1 MKKLFTF
8 LTLVLFAMT
17 VQAADEVIFSAT
29 VISTDDVNFDPGT
42 TEIASN
48 YATVVGGKVY
58 AVNNQTSAKKL
69 IAAKSGAKYFCMTN
83 NNTYF
88 KITLDKAL
96 AVGDVITAKALA
108 GKKTSDNI
116 DYAKGI
122 YVSTSEVTTGN
133 FDSAPACAG
142 TSLNNGSD
150 ALIDKLL
157 NYTVTEGSEYVGA
170 TTLYVYRAAGAT
182 EYWGDFVITRAETP
196 TPPPT
201 PVGTVTDVLTSV
213 GLGATATGGNSY
225 ADFTGKTFTSN
236 AVYAANISAGN
247 VEAIQ
252 LRSKNSNSGIVS
264 TTSGGKLKKVVLNWA
279 SNTSAGRKV
288 QIYGSNTAYAAPTDL
303 YGTNQGTLLA
313 ELNINDATEYVSTL
327 EVTDDY
333 EYVGI
338 RSQADALFLASV
350 EIEWEGEAAP
360 EQPKLYVIGDGA
372 TNGWDRTAMDEMAYN
387 ADTQTYTYQYVATS
401 PVSNFAIADYQ
412 QNGEEASSDPSWA
425 EFNTHRYYIANI
437 DGTPTLDTEFELTK
451 GDGIITLGAGVYT
464 ISIKDMKITISGEL
478 APEGTIFYAPMAT
491 GLDGFTTEAP
501 NVWSYNSQY
510 SCAYGTAYNKEVVG
524 PFDLVSPVIDLTN
537 KQNVVLTFS
546 HAGKFFTNVAE
557 EAQLL
562 VKLEADGAE
571 WTPVAI
577 PNHVTN
583 ENFNWVESGEID
595 LSAYNNEKIRIAF
608 RYSNTEANKGGT
620 WEIKNVV
627 VAEKAATP
635 TVEHLYLLGGNAEW
649 TYKDNVEVPFDEEA
663 QAFKY
668 EIETENDHFFS
679 FADKNDCASW
689 DELNGDHRWAY
700 VPRTSGD
707 FAPELNVEYTLI
719 KVEGTFKLPAGKYT
733 VTVTKDM
740 KMTVTGEVTPTLPAY
755 IDYPTTAAGI
765 TIGGTTEMDAVVKI
779 HNNADEVKGIKFAN
793 GYTTEEGALNANYAT
808 IEIDGGFKAGD
819 VISIAGAFN
828 NSDETK
834 KAAVDIFTIDEMA
847 NLTVLFTT
855 QQFVNGRVSAND
867 PAVEKFTLEADYDKL
882 YLGRKGNTATFVTLL
897 KTERSV
903 APTVEHLYL
912 LGGNQDWHWANNAEL
927 PFDETTQAWT
937 YEVDSPAGEHYFA
950 FADKN
955 DCASWDELNG
965 SHRWALEA
973 GDIVPEINAE
983 YALTKVNGTVKLPAG
998 QYTVTVTKDMKMTV
1012 KAITD
1017 GIRSIENSE
1026 LRMKNSDYYNL
1037 ASQRVGKDYKGIVI
1051 VNGKKVLV
1059 K

>member
-8 LTLVLFAMT
+8 LTLVLFSIVVNAQET
-17 VQAADEVIFSAT
+17 TKLIDYPTTKDGITLVSLKPAT
-29 VISTDDVNFDPGT
+29 EGEGT
-42 TEIASN
+42 TETTDVSYSTVKVKNVSTDCIKFGKSIKMDDN
-48 YATVVGGKVY
+48 EKYYAELSVEGGF
-58 AVNNQTSAKKL
+58 
-69 IAAKSGAKYFCMTN
+69 KS
-83 NNTYF
+83 
-88 KITLDKAL
+88 
-96 AVGDVITAKALA
+96 GDVISITGCYNNSAEKNAAIAFYDQNKTNLWTTNNFLNTNDTSVEPTAQTFTLTADAEKLFI
-108 GKKTSDNI
+108 GRSGN
-116 DYAKGI
+116 
-122 YVSTSEVTTGN
+122 TGT
-133 FDSAPACAG
+133 CILEL
-142 TSLNNGSD
+142 T
-150 ALIDKLL
+150 
-157 NYTVTEGSEYVGA
+157 
-170 TTLYVYRAAGAT
+170 
-182 EYWGDFVITRAETP
+182 ITRAES
-196 TPPPT
+196 T
-201 PVGTVTDVLTSV
+201 PVSTVTDVLTSV

-236 AVYAANISAGN
+236 AIYAANISAGN
-247 VEAIQ
+247 TEAIQ

-264 TTSGGKLKKVVLNWA
+264 TTSGGKLKKVVLTWA

-288 QIYGSNTAYAAPTDL
+288 QIYGSNTAYTAPTDL
-303 YGTNQGTLLA
+303 YGTNQGTMLA

-338 RSQADALFLASV
+338 RSQADALYLASV

-372 TNGWDRTAMDEMAYN
+372 TNGWDRTAMDEMTYN
-387 ADTQTYTYQYVATS
+387 AETQTYTYQYVATS

-412 QNGEEASSDPSWA
+412 QNGEEASSDPTWA

-437 DGTPTLDTEFELTK
+437 DGAPTLDTEFELTN
-451 GDGIITLGAGVYT
+451 GDGIIKLGAGVYT

-478 APEGTIFYAPMAT
+478 APEGTILYAPMAK

-510 SCAYGTAYNKEVVG
+510 NCAYGNAYNKGVVG
-524 PFDLVSPVIDLTN
+524 PFDLVSPVIDLTD
-537 KQNVVLTFS
+537 KQNAVLTFS
-546 HAGKFFTNVAE
+546 HAGKFFTTVAD

-583 ENFNWVESGEID
+583 ENFDWVESGNID

-627 VAEKAATP
+627 VAAKAATP
-635 TVEHLYLLGGNAEW
+635 TVEHLYLLGGNADW
-649 TYKDNVEVPFDEEA
+649 NFKDNVELPFDEEA

-700 VPRTSGD
+700 VPRSSGD
-707 FAPELNVEYTLI
+707 FAPELDVEYALT
-719 KVEGTFKLPAGKYT
+719 KVEGTFMLHAGKYT

-765 TIGGTTEMDAVVKI
+765 TIGGTTVMDAVVKI

-793 GYTTEEGALNANYAT
+793 GYTTEGALNGNYAT

-828 NSDETK
+828 NTDETK
-834 KAAVDIFTIDEMA
+834 TAAVDIFTLDETGA
-847 NLTVLFTT
+847 PVVLFTT
-855 QQFVNGRVSAND
+855 QPFVNGRVSADD
-867 PAVEKFTLEADYDKL
+867 PTVEKFTLEADYDKL
-882 YLGRKGNTATFVTLL
+882 YLGRNGNTGTFVTLL
-897 KTERSV
+897 KTERV

-912 LGGNQDWHWANNAEL
+912 LGGNQDWTWANNAEL
-927 PFDETTQAWT
+927 PFDETAQAWT
-937 YEVDSPAGEHYFA
+937 YEVNSPESEHYFA

-1037 ASQRVGKDYKGIVI
+1037 AGQRVGKDYKGIVI

>member
-8 LTLVLFAMT
+8 LTLVLFSIVVNAQET
-17 VQAADEVIFSAT
+17 TKLIDYPTTKDGITLVSLKPAT
-29 VISTDDVNFDPGT
+29 EGEGT
-42 TEIASN
+42 TETTDVSYSTVKVKNVSTDCIKFGKSIKMEDN
-48 YATVVGGKVY
+48 EKYYAELSVEGGF
-58 AVNNQTSAKKL
+58 
-69 IAAKSGAKYFCMTN
+69 KS
-83 NNTYF
+83 
-88 KITLDKAL
+88 
-96 AVGDVITAKALA
+96 GDVISITGCYNNSAEKNAAIAFYDQNKTNLWTTNNFLNTNDTSVEPTAQTFTLTADAEKLFI
-108 GKKTSDNI
+108 GRSGN
-116 DYAKGI
+116 
-122 YVSTSEVTTGN
+122 TGT
-133 FDSAPACAG
+133 CILEL
-142 TSLNNGSD
+142 T
-150 ALIDKLL
+150 
-157 NYTVTEGSEYVGA
+157 
-170 TTLYVYRAAGAT
+170 
-182 EYWGDFVITRAETP
+182 ITRAES
-196 TPPPT
+196 T
-201 PVGTVTDVLTSV
+201 PVSTVTDVLTSV

-236 AVYAANISAGN
+236 AIYAANISAGN
-247 VEAIQ
+247 TEAIQ

-288 QIYGSNTAYAAPTDL
+288 QIYGSNTAYTAPTDL
-303 YGTNQGTLLA
+303 YGDNKGTLLA
-313 ELNINDATEYVSTL
+313 ELNSNDATENVSTL

-338 RSQADALFLASV
+338 RSKADALYLTSV

-372 TNGWDRTAMDEMAYN
+372 TNGWDRTAMDEMTYN
-387 ADTQTYTYQYVATS
+387 AETQTYTYQYVATS

-412 QNGEEASSDPSWA
+412 QNGEEASSDPTWA

-437 DGTPTLDTEFELTK
+437 DGAPTLDTEFELTN
-451 GDGIITLGAGVYT
+451 GDGIIKLGAGVYT

-478 APEGTIFYAPMAT
+478 APEGTIFYAPMAK

-501 NVWSYNSQY
+501 NVWSYSSQY
-510 SCAYGTAYNKEVVG
+510 NCAYGNAYNKGVVG
-524 PFDLVSPVIDLTN
+524 PFDLVSPVIDLTD
-537 KQNVVLTFS
+537 KQNAVLTFS
-546 HAGKFFTNVAE
+546 HAGKFFTTVAD

-583 ENFNWVESGEID
+583 ENFDWVESGNID

-627 VAEKAATP
+627 VTAKAATP
-635 TVEHLYLLGGNAEW
+635 TVEHLYLLGGNADW
-649 TYKDNVEVPFDEEA
+649 NFKDNVELPFDEEA

-700 VPRTSGD
+700 VPRSSGD
-707 FAPELNVEYTLI
+707 FAPELDVEYALT
-719 KVEGTFKLPAGKYT
+719 KVEGTFMLHAGKYT

-740 KMTVTGEVTPTLPAY
+740 KMTVTGEVTPTLPAN

-765 TIGGTTEMDAVVKI
+765 TIGGTTVMDAVVKI
-779 HNNADEVKGIKFAN
+779 HNNTDEVKGIKFAN
-793 GYTTEEGALNANYAT
+793 AYTTEGALNSNYAT

-834 KAAVDIFTIDEMA
+834 QAAVEIFTLDETGA
-847 NLTVLFTT
+847 PVVLFTT
-855 QQFVNGRVSAND
+855 QQFVNGRVSADD
-867 PAVEKFTLEADYDKL
+867 PTVEKFTLEADYDKL
-882 YLGRKGNTATFVTLL
+882 YLGRKGNTGTFVTLL
-897 KTERSV
+897 KTERV

-912 LGGNQDWHWANNAEL
+912 LGGNQDWTWANNAEL
-927 PFDETTQAWT
+927 PFDETAQAWT
-937 YEVDSPAGEHYFA
+937 YEVNSPEGEHFFA

-1012 KAITD
+1012 KAETD

-1037 ASQRVGKDYKGIVI
+1037 AGQRVGKDYKGIVI

>member
-29 VISTDDVNFDPGT
+29 VTAAADVEFDAGT
-42 TEIASN
+42 TEIASTN
-48 YATVVGGKVY
+48 ATVVGGKVY
-58 AVNNQTSAKKL
+58 AVNNQSSKKKL
-69 IAAKSGAKYFCMTN
+69 IGAKSGARYFSMTN

-108 GKKTSDNI
+108 GKKTSDNV

-122 YVSTSEVTTGN
+122 YVSTSEVTSGN
-133 FDSAPACAG
+133 FSEAPACAG
-142 TSLNNGSD
+142 TSLNDGTD
-150 ALIDKLL
+150 AMIDNLL

-182 EYWGDFVITRAETP
+182 EYWGDFKITRAES
-196 TPPPT
+196 T
-201 PVGTVTDVLTSV
+201 PVSTVSDVLTSV
-213 GLGATATGGNSY
+213 GLGATEGGGNSY
-225 ADFTGKTFTSN
+225 ANFTGKTFTSN
-236 AVYAANISAGN
+236 AIYAANICAGN

-279 SNTSAGRKV
+279 DNTSAGRKV
-288 QIYGSNTAYAAPTDL
+288 QIYGSNTAYTAPTDL

-313 ELNINDATEYVSTL
+313 ELNIEDATGLVSTL

-338 RSQADALFLASV
+338 RSQADALYLASV

-372 TNGWDRTAMDEMAYN
+372 TNGWDRTAMDEMTYN
-387 ADTQTYTYQYVATS
+387 AETQTYTYQYVATS
-401 PVSNFAIADYQ
+401 PLSYFAIADYQ
-412 QNGEEASSDPSWA
+412 QNGEEASSDPTWA

-437 DGTPTLDTEFELTK
+437 DGAPTLDTEFELTN
-451 GDGIITLGAGVYT
+451 GDGTIKLGAGVYT
-464 ISIKDMKITISGEL
+464 ISIKDMKVTISGEL
-478 APEGTIFYAPMAT
+478 APEGTIFYAPMAK
-491 GLDGFTTEAP
+491 GLDGFTTDAP
-501 NVWSYNSQY
+501 NVWSYSSQY
-510 SCAYGTAYNKEVVG
+510 SCAYGTAHNKEVVG
-524 PFDLVSPVIDLTN
+524 SFDLVSPVIDLTN

-546 HAGKFFTNVAE
+546 HAGRYFTNVE
-557 EAQLL
+557 GEARLF
-562 VKLEADGAE
+562 VKLEADGAD
-571 WTPVAI
+571 WTYVAI
-577 PNHVTN
+577 PNQVTN
-583 ENFNWVESGEID
+583 ENYNWVESGDID

-608 RYSNTEANKGGT
+608 RYTNNVANEGGT

-635 TVEHLYLLGGNAEW
+635 TVEHLYLLGGNADW
-649 TYKDNVEVPFDEEA
+649 NFKDNVELPFDEEA

-700 VPRTSGD
+700 VPRSSGD
-707 FAPELNVEYTLI
+707 FAPELDVEYALT
-719 KVEGTFKLPAGKYT
+719 KVEGTFMLHAGKYT

-765 TIGGTTEMDAVVKI
+765 TIGGTTVMDAIVKI

-793 GYTTEEGALNANYAT
+793 GYTTEGALNSNYAT

-828 NSDETK
+828 NTDETK
-834 KAAVDIFTIDEMA
+834 LAAVDIFTLDETGA
-847 NLTVLFTT
+847 PVVLFTT
-855 QQFVNGRVSAND
+855 QQFVNGRVSADD

-882 YLGRKGNTATFVTLL
+882 YLGRNGNTGTFVTLL
-897 KTERSV
+897 KTERV

-912 LGGNQDWHWANNAEL
+912 LGGNQDWTWANNAEL
-927 PFDETTQAWT
+927 PFDETAQAWT
-937 YEVDSPAGEHYFA
+937 YEVNSPEGEHFFA

-1012 KAITD
+1012 TAATD

-1026 LRMKNSDYYNL
+1026 LRMKNYDYYNL
-1037 ASQRVGKDYKGIVI
+1037 AGQRVGKDYKGIVI

>member
-8 LTLVLFAMT
+8 LTLVLFSIVVNAQET
-17 VQAADEVIFSAT
+17 TKLIDYPTTKDGITLVSLKPAT
-29 VISTDDVNFDPGT
+29 EGEGT
-42 TEIASN
+42 TETTDVSYSTVKVKNVSTDCIKFGKSIKMEDN
-48 YATVVGGKVY
+48 EKYYAELSVEGGF
-58 AVNNQTSAKKL
+58 
-69 IAAKSGAKYFCMTN
+69 KS
-83 NNTYF
+83 
-88 KITLDKAL
+88 
-96 AVGDVITAKALA
+96 GDVISITGCYNNSAEKNAAIAFYDQNKTNLWTTNNFLNTNDTSVEPTAQTFTLTADAEKLFI
-108 GKKTSDNI
+108 GRSGN
-116 DYAKGI
+116 
-122 YVSTSEVTTGN
+122 TGT
-133 FDSAPACAG
+133 CILEL
-142 TSLNNGSD
+142 T
-150 ALIDKLL
+150 
-157 NYTVTEGSEYVGA
+157 
-170 TTLYVYRAAGAT
+170 
-182 EYWGDFVITRAETP
+182 ITRAES
-196 TPPPT
+196 T
-201 PVGTVTDVLTSV
+201 PVSTVTDVLTSV
-213 GLGATATGGNSY
+213 GLGATEGGGNSY
-225 ADFTGKTFTSN
+225 TDFTGKTFTSN
-236 AVYAANISAGN
+236 AIYAANMSAGN
-247 VEAIQ
+247 VDAIQ
-252 LRSKNSNSGIVS
+252 LRSKSSNSGIVS
-264 TTSGGKLKKVVLNWA
+264 TTSGGKLKKVVLTWA

-288 QIYGSNTAYAAPTDL
+288 QIYGSNTAYTAPTDL
-303 YGTNQGTLLA
+303 YGTNQGTMLA

-338 RSQADALFLASV
+338 RSQADALYLASV

-372 TNGWDRTAMDEMAYN
+372 TNGWDRTAMDEMTYN
-387 ADTQTYTYQYVATS
+387 AETQTYTYQYVATS

-412 QNGEEASSDPSWA
+412 QNGEEASSDPTWA

-437 DGTPTLDTEFELTK
+437 DGAPTLDTEFELTN
-451 GDGIITLGAGVYT
+451 GDGIIKLGAGVYT

-478 APEGTIFYAPMAT
+478 APEGTIFYAPMAK

-501 NVWSYNSQY
+501 IVWSYNSQY
-510 SCAYGTAYNKEVVG
+510 NCAYGNAYNKGVVG
-524 PFDLVSPVIDLTN
+524 PFDLVSPVIDLTD
-537 KQNVVLTFS
+537 KQNAVLTFS
-546 HAGKFFTNVAE
+546 HAGKFFTTVAD

-583 ENFNWVESGEID
+583 ENFDWVESGNID

-627 VAEKAATP
+627 VAAKAATP
-635 TVEHLYLLGGNAEW
+635 TVEHLYLLGGNADW
-649 TYKDNVEVPFDEEA
+649 NFKDNVELPFDEEA

-700 VPRTSGD
+700 VPRSSGD

-765 TIGGTTEMDAVVKI
+765 TIGGTTVMDAVVKI
-779 HNNADEVKGIKFAN
+779 HNNTDEVKGIKFAN
-793 GYTTEEGALNANYAT
+793 GYTTEGALNSNYAT

-828 NSDETK
+828 NTDETK
-834 KAAVDIFTIDEMA
+834 TAAVDIFTLDETGA
-847 NLTVLFTT
+847 PVVLFTT
-855 QQFVNGRVSAND
+855 QQFVNGRVSADD

-882 YLGRKGNTATFVTLL
+882 YLGRNGNTGTFVTLL
-897 KTERSV
+897 KTERV

-912 LGGNQDWHWANNAEL
+912 LGGNQDWTWANNAEL
-927 PFDETTQAWT
+927 PFDETAQAWT
-937 YEVDSPAGEHYFA
+937 YEVNSPESEHYFA

-1026 LRMKNSDYYNL
+1026 LRMKNYDYYNL
-1037 ASQRVGKDYKGIVI
+1037 AGQRVGKDYKGIVI

>member
-8 LTLVLFAMT
+8 LTLVLFSIVVNAQET
-17 VQAADEVIFSAT
+17 TKLIDYPTTKDGITLVSLKPAT
-29 VISTDDVNFDPGT
+29 EGEGT
-42 TEIASN
+42 TETTDVSYSTVKVKNVSTDCIKFGKSIKMEDN
-48 YATVVGGKVY
+48 EKYYAELSVEGGF
-58 AVNNQTSAKKL
+58 
-69 IAAKSGAKYFCMTN
+69 KS
-83 NNTYF
+83 
-88 KITLDKAL
+88 
-96 AVGDVITAKALA
+96 GDVISITGCYNNSAEKNAAIAFYDQNKTNLWTTNNFLNTNDTSVEPTAQTFTLTADAEKLFI
-108 GKKTSDNI
+108 GRSGN
-116 DYAKGI
+116 
-122 YVSTSEVTTGN
+122 TGT
-133 FDSAPACAG
+133 CILEL
-142 TSLNNGSD
+142 T
-150 ALIDKLL
+150 
-157 NYTVTEGSEYVGA
+157 
-170 TTLYVYRAAGAT
+170 
-182 EYWGDFVITRAETP
+182 ITRAETP
-196 TPPPT
+196 TP

-236 AVYAANISAGN
+236 AVYAANMCAGN
-247 VEAIQ
+247 VDAIQ
-252 LRSKNSNSGIVS
+252 LRSNNSNSGIVS
-264 TTSGGKLKKVVLNWA
+264 TTSGGKLKKVVLNWGENA
-279 SNTSAGRKV
+279 TAGRTV
-288 QIYGSNTAYAAPTDL
+288 QIYGSNTAYTAPTDL
-303 YGTNQGTLLA
+303 YGTNQGTMLA

-338 RSQADALFLASV
+338 RSQADALYLASV

-372 TNGWDRTAMDEMAYN
+372 TNGWDRTAMDEMTYN

-412 QNGEEASSDPSWA
+412 QNGEEASSDPTWA

-437 DGTPTLDTEFELTK
+437 DGAPTLDTEFELTN
-451 GDGIITLGAGVYT
+451 GDGIIKLGAGVYT

-478 APEGTIFYAPMAT
+478 APEGTIFYAPMAK

-510 SCAYGTAYNKEVVG
+510 NCAYGNAYNKGVVG
-524 PFDLVSPVIDLTN
+524 PFDLVSPVIDLTD
-537 KQNVVLTFS
+537 KQNAVLTFS
-546 HAGKFFTNVAE
+546 HAGKFFTTVAD

-583 ENFNWVESGEID
+583 ENFDWVESGNID

-627 VAEKAATP
+627 VAAKAATP
-635 TVEHLYLLGGNAEW
+635 TVEHLYLLGGNADW
-649 TYKDNVEVPFDEEA
+649 NFKDNVELPFDEEA

-668 EIETENDHFFS
+668 EIETKNDHFFS

-700 VPRTSGD
+700 VPRSSGD
-707 FAPELNVEYTLI
+707 FAPELDVEYALT
-719 KVEGTFKLPAGKYT
+719 KVEGTFMLHAGKYT

-765 TIGGTTEMDAVVKI
+765 TIGGTTVMDAVVKI
-779 HNNADEVKGIKFAN
+779 HNNTDEVKGIKFAN
-793 GYTTEEGALNANYAT
+793 AYTTEGALNSNYAT

-828 NSDETK
+828 NTDETK
-834 KAAVDIFTIDEMA
+834 TAAVDIFTLDETDA
-847 NLTVLFTT
+847 PVVLFTT
-855 QQFVNGRVSAND
+855 QPFVNGRVSADD
-867 PAVEKFTLEADYDKL
+867 PTVEKFTLEADYDKL
-882 YLGRKGNTATFVTLL
+882 YLGRKGNTGTFVTLL
-897 KTERSV
+897 KTERV

-912 LGGNQDWHWANNAEL
+912 LGGNQDWTWANNAEL
-927 PFDETTQAWT
+927 PFDETAQAWT
-937 YEVDSPAGEHYFA
+937 YEVNSPEGEHFFA

-1012 KAITD
+1012 KAETD

-1037 ASQRVGKDYKGIVI
+1037 AGQRVGKDYKGIVI

>member
-8 LTLVLFAMT
+8 LTLVLFSIVVNAQET
-17 VQAADEVIFSAT
+17 TKLIDYPTTKDGITLVSLKPAT
-29 VISTDDVNFDPGT
+29 EGEGT
-42 TEIASN
+42 TETTDVSYSTVKVKNVSTDCIKFGKSIKMEDN
-48 YATVVGGKVY
+48 EKYYAELSVEGGF
-58 AVNNQTSAKKL
+58 
-69 IAAKSGAKYFCMTN
+69 KS
-83 NNTYF
+83 
-88 KITLDKAL
+88 
-96 AVGDVITAKALA
+96 GDVISITGCYNNSAEKNAAIAFYDQNKTNLWTTNNFLNTNDTSVEPTAQTFTLTADAEKLFI
-108 GKKTSDNI
+108 GRSGN
-116 DYAKGI
+116 
-122 YVSTSEVTTGN
+122 TGT
-133 FDSAPACAG
+133 CILEL
-142 TSLNNGSD
+142 T
-150 ALIDKLL
+150 
-157 NYTVTEGSEYVGA
+157 
-170 TTLYVYRAAGAT
+170 
-182 EYWGDFVITRAETP
+182 ITRAES
-196 TPPPT
+196 T
-201 PVGTVTDVLTSV
+201 PVSTVTDVLTSV

-236 AVYAANISAGN
+236 AIYAANISAGN
-247 VEAIQ
+247 TDAIQ

-288 QIYGSNTAYAAPTDL
+288 QIYGSNTAYTAPTDL
-303 YGTNQGTLLA
+303 YGTNQGTMLA

-338 RSQADALFLASV
+338 RSQADALYLASV

-372 TNGWDRTAMDEMAYN
+372 TNGWDRTAMDEMTYN

-412 QNGEEASSDPSWA
+412 QNGEEASSDPTWA

-437 DGTPTLDTEFELTK
+437 DGAPTLDTEFELTN
-451 GDGIITLGAGVYT
+451 GDGIIKLGAGVYT

-478 APEGTIFYAPMAT
+478 APEGTILYAPMAK

-510 SCAYGTAYNKEVVG
+510 NCAYGNAYNKGVVG
-524 PFDLVSPVIDLTN
+524 PFDLVSPVIDLTD
-537 KQNVVLTFS
+537 KQNAVLTFS
-546 HAGKFFTNVAE
+546 HAGKFFTTVAD

-583 ENFNWVESGEID
+583 ENFDWVESGNID

-627 VAEKAATP
+627 VAAKAATP
-635 TVEHLYLLGGNAEW
+635 TVEHLYLLGGNADW
-649 TYKDNVEVPFDEEA
+649 NFKDNVELPFDEEA

-700 VPRTSGD
+700 VPRSSGD
-707 FAPELNVEYTLI
+707 FAPELDVEYTLV
-719 KVEGTFKLPAGKYT
+719 KVEGTFMLHAGKYT

-740 KMTVTGEVTPTLPAY
+740 KMTVTGEVTPTLPAN

-765 TIGGTTEMDAVVKI
+765 TIGGTTVMDAVVKI
-779 HNNADEVKGIKFAN
+779 HNNTDEVKGIKFAN
-793 GYTTEEGALNANYAT
+793 AYTTEGALNSNYAT

-834 KAAVDIFTIDEMA
+834 QAAVEIFTLDETGA
-847 NLTVLFTT
+847 PVVLFTT
-855 QQFVNGRVSAND
+855 QQFVNGRVSADD
-867 PAVEKFTLEADYDKL
+867 PTVEKFTLEADYDKL
-882 YLGRKGNTATFVTLL
+882 YLGRKGNTGTFVTLL
-897 KTERSV
+897 KTERV

-912 LGGNQDWHWANNAEL
+912 LGGNQDWTWANNAEL
-927 PFDETTQAWT
+927 PFDETAQAWT
-937 YEVDSPAGEHYFA
+937 YEVNSPEGEHFFA

-1012 KAITD
+1012 KAETD

-1037 ASQRVGKDYKGIVI
+1037 AGQRVGKDYKGIVI

>member
-8 LTLVLFAMT
+8 LTLALFSIVVNAQET
-17 VQAADEVIFSAT
+17 TKLIDYPTTKDGITLVSLKPAT
-29 VISTDDVNFDPGT
+29 EGEGT
-42 TEIASN
+42 TETTDVSYSTVKVKNVSTDCIKFGKSIKMDDN
-48 YATVVGGKVY
+48 EKYYAELSVEGGF
-58 AVNNQTSAKKL
+58 
-69 IAAKSGAKYFCMTN
+69 KS
-83 NNTYF
+83 
-88 KITLDKAL
+88 
-96 AVGDVITAKALA
+96 GDVISITGCYNNSAEKNAAIAFYDQNKTNLWTTNNFLNTNDTSVEPTAQTFTLTADAEKLFI
-108 GKKTSDNI
+108 GRSGN
-116 DYAKGI
+116 
-122 YVSTSEVTTGN
+122 TGT
-133 FDSAPACAG
+133 CILEL
-142 TSLNNGSD
+142 T
-150 ALIDKLL
+150 
-157 NYTVTEGSEYVGA
+157 
-170 TTLYVYRAAGAT
+170 
-182 EYWGDFVITRAETP
+182 ITRAES
-196 TPPPT
+196 T
-201 PVGTVTDVLTSV
+201 PVSTVTDVLTSV

-236 AVYAANISAGN
+236 AIYAANISAGN
-247 VEAIQ
+247 TEAIQ

-264 TTSGGKLKKVVLNWA
+264 TTSGGKLKKVVLTWA

-288 QIYGSNTAYAAPTDL
+288 QIYGSNTAYTAPTDL
-303 YGTNQGTLLA
+303 YGTNQGTMLA

-338 RSQADALFLASV
+338 RSQADALYLASV

-372 TNGWDRTAMDEMAYN
+372 TNGWDRTAMDEMTYN

-412 QNGEEASSDPSWA
+412 QNGEEASSDPTWA

-437 DGTPTLDTEFELTK
+437 DGAPTLDTEFELTN
-451 GDGIITLGAGVYT
+451 GDGIIKLGAGVYT

-478 APEGTIFYAPMAT
+478 APEGTILYAPMAK

-510 SCAYGTAYNKEVVG
+510 NCAYGNAYNKGVVG
-524 PFDLVSPVIDLTN
+524 PFDLVSPVIDLTD
-537 KQNVVLTFS
+537 KQNAVLTFS
-546 HAGKFFTNVAE
+546 HAGKFFTTVAD

-583 ENFNWVESGEID
+583 ENFDWVESGNID

-627 VAEKAATP
+627 VAAKAATP
-635 TVEHLYLLGGNAEW
+635 TVEHLYLLGGN
-649 TYKDNVEVPFDEEA
+649 
-663 QAFKY
+663 
-668 EIETENDHFFS
+668 
-679 FADKNDCASW
+679 
-689 DELNGDHRWAY
+689 
-700 VPRTSGD
+700 
-707 FAPELNVEYTLI
+707 
-719 KVEGTFKLPAGKYT
+719 
-733 VTVTKDM
+733 
-740 KMTVTGEVTPTLPAY
+740 
-755 IDYPTTAAGI
+755 
-765 TIGGTTEMDAVVKI
+765 
-779 HNNADEVKGIKFAN
+779 
-793 GYTTEEGALNANYAT
+793 
-808 IEIDGGFKAGD
+808 
-819 VISIAGAFN
+819 
-828 NSDETK
+828 
-834 KAAVDIFTIDEMA
+834 
-847 NLTVLFTT
+847 
-855 QQFVNGRVSAND
+855 
-867 PAVEKFTLEADYDKL
+867 
-882 YLGRKGNTATFVTLL
+882 
-897 KTERSV
+897 
-903 APTVEHLYL
+903 
-912 LGGNQDWHWANNAEL
+912 QDWTWANNAEL
-927 PFDETTQAWT
+927 PFDETAQAWT
-937 YEVDSPAGEHYFA
+937 YEVNSPESEHYFA

-1037 ASQRVGKDYKGIVI
+1037 AGQRVGKDYKGIVI

>member
-8 LTLVLFAMT
+8 LTLVLFSIVVNAQET
-17 VQAADEVIFSAT
+17 TKLIDYPTTKDGITLVSLKPAT
-29 VISTDDVNFDPGT
+29 EGEGT
-42 TEIASN
+42 TETTDVSYSTVKVKNVNTDCIKFGKSIKMEDN
-48 YATVVGGKVY
+48 EKYYAELSVEGGF
-58 AVNNQTSAKKL
+58 
-69 IAAKSGAKYFCMTN
+69 KS
-83 NNTYF
+83 
-88 KITLDKAL
+88 
-96 AVGDVITAKALA
+96 GDVISITGCYNNSAEKNAAIAFYDQNKTNLWTTNNFLNTNDTSVEPTAQTFTLTADAEKLFI
-108 GKKTSDNI
+108 GRSGN
-116 DYAKGI
+116 
-122 YVSTSEVTTGN
+122 TGT
-133 FDSAPACAG
+133 CILEL
-142 TSLNNGSD
+142 T
-150 ALIDKLL
+150 
-157 NYTVTEGSEYVGA
+157 
-170 TTLYVYRAAGAT
+170 
-182 EYWGDFVITRAETP
+182 ITRAES
-196 TPPPT
+196 T
-201 PVGTVTDVLTSV
+201 PVSTVTDVLTSV

-236 AVYAANISAGN
+236 AIYAANMSAGN
-247 VEAIQ
+247 TEAIQ
-252 LRSKNSNSGIVS
+252 LRSNKSNSGIVS
-264 TTSGGKLKKVVLNWA
+264 TTSGGKLKKVVLTWG
-279 SNTSAGRKV
+279 SNATAGRTV

-303 YGTNQGTLLA
+303 YGDNKGTLLA
-313 ELNINDATEYVSTL
+313 ELNSNDATENVSTL

-338 RSQADALFLASV
+338 RSKADALYLTSV

-372 TNGWDRTAMDEMAYN
+372 TNGWDRTAMDEMTYN

-412 QNGEEASSDPSWA
+412 QNGEEASSDPTWA

-437 DGTPTLDTEFELTK
+437 DGAPTLDTEFELTN
-451 GDGIITLGAGVYT
+451 GDGIIKLGAGVYT

-478 APEGTIFYAPMAT
+478 APEGTIFYAPMAK

-501 NVWSYNSQY
+501 NVWSYSSQY
-510 SCAYGTAYNKEVVG
+510 NCAYGTAYNKGVVG

-537 KQNVVLTFS
+537 KQNAVLTFS

-583 ENFNWVESGEID
+583 ENFDWVESGNID

-627 VAEKAATP
+627 VAAKAATP
-635 TVEHLYLLGGNAEW
+635 TVEHLYLLGGNADW
-649 TYKDNVEVPFDEEA
+649 NFKDNVELPFDEEA

-700 VPRTSGD
+700 VPRSSGD
-707 FAPELNVEYTLI
+707 FAPELDVEYTLV
-719 KVEGTFKLPAGKYT
+719 KVEGTFMLHAGKYT

-740 KMTVTGEVTPTLPAY
+740 KMTVTGEVTPTLPAN

-765 TIGGTTEMDAVVKI
+765 TIGGTTVMDAVVKI
-779 HNNADEVKGIKFAN
+779 HNNTDEVKGIKFAN
-793 GYTTEEGALNANYAT
+793 AYTTEGALNSNYAT

-834 KAAVDIFTIDEMA
+834 QAAVEIFTLDETGA
-847 NLTVLFTT
+847 PVVLFTT
-855 QQFVNGRVSAND
+855 QQFVNGRVSADD
-867 PAVEKFTLEADYDKL
+867 PTVEKFTLEADYDKL
-882 YLGRKGNTATFVTLL
+882 YLGRKGNTGTFVTLL
-897 KTERSV
+897 KTERV

-912 LGGNQDWHWANNAEL
+912 LGGNQDWTWANNAEL
-927 PFDETTQAWT
+927 PFDETAQAWT
-937 YEVDSPAGEHYFA
+937 YEVNSPEGEHFFA

-1012 KAITD
+1012 KAETD

-1037 ASQRVGKDYKGIVI
+1037 AGQRVGKDYKGIVI

>member
-8 LTLVLFAMT
+8 LTLVLFSIVVNAQET
-17 VQAADEVIFSAT
+17 TKLIDYPTTKDGITLVSLKPAT
-29 VISTDDVNFDPGT
+29 EGEGT
-42 TEIASN
+42 TETTDVSYSTVKVKNVSTDCIKFGKSIKMDDN
-48 YATVVGGKVY
+48 EKYYAELSVEGGF
-58 AVNNQTSAKKL
+58 
-69 IAAKSGAKYFCMTN
+69 KS
-83 NNTYF
+83 
-88 KITLDKAL
+88 
-96 AVGDVITAKALA
+96 GDVISITGCYNNSAEKNAAIAFYDQNKTNLWTTNNFLNTNDTSVEPTAQTFTLTADAEKLFI
-108 GKKTSDNI
+108 GRSGN
-116 DYAKGI
+116 
-122 YVSTSEVTTGN
+122 TGT
-133 FDSAPACAG
+133 CILEL
-142 TSLNNGSD
+142 T
-150 ALIDKLL
+150 
-157 NYTVTEGSEYVGA
+157 
-170 TTLYVYRAAGAT
+170 
-182 EYWGDFVITRAETP
+182 ITRAES
-196 TPPPT
+196 T
-201 PVGTVTDVLTSV
+201 PVSTVTDVLTSV

-236 AVYAANISAGN
+236 AIYAANISAGN
-247 VEAIQ
+247 TEAIQ

-264 TTSGGKLKKVVLNWA
+264 TTSGGKLKKVVLTWA

-288 QIYGSNTAYAAPTDL
+288 QIYGSNTAYTAPTDL
-303 YGTNQGTLLA
+303 YGTNQGTMLA

-338 RSQADALFLASV
+338 RSQADALYLASV

-372 TNGWDRTAMDEMAYN
+372 TNGWDRTAMDEMTYN

-412 QNGEEASSDPSWA
+412 QNGEEASSDPTWA

-437 DGTPTLDTEFELTK
+437 DGAPTLDTEFELTN
-451 GDGIITLGAGVYT
+451 GDGIIKLGAGVYT

-478 APEGTIFYAPMAT
+478 APEGTILYAPMAK

-510 SCAYGTAYNKEVVG
+510 NCAYGNAYNKGVVG
-524 PFDLVSPVIDLTN
+524 PFDLVSPVIDLTD
-537 KQNVVLTFS
+537 KQNAVLTFS
-546 HAGKFFTNVAE
+546 HAGKFFTTVAD

-583 ENFNWVESGEID
+583 ENFDWVESGNID

-627 VAEKAATP
+627 VAAKAATP
-635 TVEHLYLLGGNAEW
+635 TVEHLYLLGGNADW
-649 TYKDNVEVPFDEEA
+649 NFKDNVELPFDEEA

-700 VPRTSGD
+700 VPRSSGD
-707 FAPELNVEYTLI
+707 FAPELDVEYTLV
-719 KVEGTFKLPAGKYT
+719 KVEGTFMLHAGKYT

-765 TIGGTTEMDAVVKI
+765 TIGGSTEMDAIVKI
-779 HNNADEVKGIKFAN
+779 HNNTDEVKGIKFAN
-793 GYTTEEGALNANYAT
+793 GYTTEGALNSNYAT

-834 KAAVDIFTIDEMA
+834 QAAVDIFTLDETGA
-847 NLTVLFTT
+847 PVVLFTT
-855 QQFVNGRVSAND
+855 QQFVNGRVSADD

-882 YLGRKGNTATFVTLL
+882 YLGRKGNTGTFVTLL
-897 KTERSV
+897 KTERV

-912 LGGNQDWHWANNAEL
+912 LGGNQDWTWANNAEL
-927 PFDETTQAWT
+927 PFDETAQAWT
-937 YEVDSPAGEHYFA
+937 YEVNSPESEHYFA

-1037 ASQRVGKDYKGIVI
+1037 AGQRVGKDYKGIVI

>member
-8 LTLVLFAMT
+8 LTLVLFSIVVNAQET
-17 VQAADEVIFSAT
+17 TKLIDYPTTKDGITLVSLKPAT
-29 VISTDDVNFDPGT
+29 EGEGT
-42 TEIASN
+42 TETTDVSYSTVKVKNVSTDCIKFGKSIKMEDN
-48 YATVVGGKVY
+48 EKYYAELSVEGGF
-58 AVNNQTSAKKL
+58 
-69 IAAKSGAKYFCMTN
+69 KS
-83 NNTYF
+83 
-88 KITLDKAL
+88 
-96 AVGDVITAKALA
+96 GDVISITGCYNNSAEKNAAIAFYDQNKTNLWTTNNFLNTNDTSVEPTAQTFTLTADAEKLFI
-108 GKKTSDNI
+108 GRSGN
-116 DYAKGI
+116 
-122 YVSTSEVTTGN
+122 TGT
-133 FDSAPACAG
+133 CILEL
-142 TSLNNGSD
+142 T
-150 ALIDKLL
+150 
-157 NYTVTEGSEYVGA
+157 
-170 TTLYVYRAAGAT
+170 
-182 EYWGDFVITRAETP
+182 ITRAES
-196 TPPPT
+196 T
-201 PVGTVTDVLTSV
+201 PVSTVTDVLTSV

-236 AVYAANISAGN
+236 AIYAANMSAGN
-247 VEAIQ
+247 VDAIQ
-252 LRSKNSNSGIVS
+252 LRSKSSNSGIVS
-264 TTSGGKLKKVVLNWA
+264 TTSGGKLKKVVLTWA

-288 QIYGSNTAYAAPTDL
+288 QIYGSNTAYTAPTDL
-303 YGTNQGTLLA
+303 YGTNQGTMLA

-338 RSQADALFLASV
+338 RSQADALYLASV

-372 TNGWDRTAMDEMAYN
+372 TNGWDRTAMDEMTYN
-387 ADTQTYTYQYVATS
+387 AETQTYTYQYVATS

-412 QNGEEASSDPSWA
+412 QNGEEASSDPTWA

-437 DGTPTLDTEFELTK
+437 DGAPTLDTEFELTN
-451 GDGIITLGAGVYT
+451 GDGIIKLGAGVYT

-478 APEGTIFYAPMAT
+478 APEGTILYAPMAK

-510 SCAYGTAYNKEVVG
+510 NCAYGNAYNKGVVG
-524 PFDLVSPVIDLTN
+524 PFDLVSPVIDLTD
-537 KQNVVLTFS
+537 KQNAVLTFS
-546 HAGKFFTNVAE
+546 HAGKFFTTVAD

-583 ENFNWVESGEID
+583 ENFDWVESGNID

-627 VAEKAATP
+627 VAAKAATP
-635 TVEHLYLLGGNAEW
+635 TVEHLYLLGGNADW
-649 TYKDNVEVPFDEEA
+649 NFKDNVELPFDEEA

-700 VPRTSGD
+700 VPRSSGD
-707 FAPELNVEYTLI
+707 FAPELDVEYTLV
-719 KVEGTFKLPAGKYT
+719 KVEGTFMLHAGKYT

-779 HNNADEVKGIKFAN
+779 HNNTDEVKGIKFAN
-793 GYTTEEGALNANYAT
+793 AYTTEGALNSNYAT

-834 KAAVDIFTIDEMA
+834 QAAVDIFTLDETGA
-847 NLTVLFTT
+847 PVVLFTT
-855 QQFVNGRVSAND
+855 QQFVNGRVSADD
-867 PAVEKFTLEADYDKL
+867 PTVEKFTLEADYDKL
-882 YLGRKGNTATFVTLL
+882 YLGRKGNTGTFVTLL
-897 KTERSV
+897 KTERV

-912 LGGNQDWHWANNAEL
+912 LGGNQDWTWANNAEL
-927 PFDETTQAWT
+927 PFDETAQAWT
-937 YEVDSPAGEHYFA
+937 YEVNSPEGEHFFA

-1037 ASQRVGKDYKGIVI
+1037 AGQRVGKDYKGIVI

>member
-29 VISTDDVNFDPGT
+29 VTATADVEFEAGST
-42 TEIASN
+42 TEIASTD
-48 YATVVGGKVY
+48 ATVVGGKVY
-58 AVNNQTSAKKL
+58 AVNNQTSKKKL
-69 IAAKSGAKYFCMTN
+69 IGAKSGARYFSMTN

-108 GKKTSDNI
+108 GKKTSDNV

-133 FDSAPACAG
+133 FSEAPACSG
-142 TSLNNGSD
+142 TSLNDGTD
-150 ALIDKLL
+150 AMIDKLL

-196 TPPPT
+196 TPQ
-201 PVGTVTDVLTSV
+201 VSTVTDVLTSV

-225 ADFTGKTFTSN
+225 ANFTGKTFTSN
-236 AVYAANISAGN
+236 AIYAANMSAGN
-247 VEAIQ
+247 ITAIQ
-252 LRSKNSNSGIVS
+252 LRSNNSNSGIVS
-264 TTSGGKLKKVVLNWA
+264 TTSGGKLKKVVINWA
-279 SNTSAGRKV
+279 DNTAAGRKV
-288 QIYGSNTAYAAPTDL
+288 QIYGSNTAYTAPTDL
-303 YGTNQGTLLA
+303 YAEANQGTMLA
-313 ELNINDATEYVSTL
+313 ELNIDDATELVSTL

-338 RSQADALFLASV
+338 RSQANALYLASV

-360 EQPKLYVIGDGA
+360 ELPKLYVIGDGA

-387 ADTQTYTYQYVATS
+387 AETQTYTYQYVATS
-401 PVSNFAIADYQ
+401 PLSYFAIADYQ
-412 QNGEEASSDPSWA
+412 QNGEEASSDPTWA

-437 DGTPTLDTEFELTK
+437 DGAPTLDTEFELTK
-451 GDGIITLGAGVYT
+451 GDGTIKLGAGIYT
-464 ISIKDMKITISGEL
+464 ISVKDMKVTISGEP
-478 APEGTIFYAPMAT
+478 APEGTIFYAPMAK

-510 SCAYGTAYNKEVVG
+510 NCAYGTAYNKEVVG
-524 PFDLVSPVIDLTN
+524 SFDLVSPVIDLTN

-546 HAGKFFTNVAE
+546 HAGRYFGTVAD

-583 ENFNWVESGEID
+583 ENFNWVESGDID
-595 LSAYNNEKIRIAF
+595 LSAYNNAKIRIAF
-608 RYSNTEANKGGT
+608 RYTNTEANQGGT

-627 VAEKAATP
+627 VAAKAATP
-635 TVEHLYLLGGNAEW
+635 TVEHLYLLGGNQEW
-649 TYKDNVEVPFDEEA
+649 AYADNTELPFDETA
-663 QAFKY
+663 QAWTY
-668 EIETENDHFFS
+668 EVDSPAGEHFFA

-689 DELNGDHRWAY
+689 DELNGEHRWAY
-700 VPRTSGD
+700 VSRNTSGD
-707 FAPELNVEYTLI
+707 FAPELDVEYTLI
-719 KVEGTFKLPAGKYT
+719 KVEGTFMLPAGKYT

-779 HNNADEVKGIKFAN
+779 HTNADEVKGIKFAN
-793 GYTTEEGALNANYAT
+793 GYTTEGALNSNYAT

-828 NSDETK
+828 NTDESKTS
-834 KAAVDIFTIDEMA
+834 AVDIFTLDETGA
-847 NLTVLFTT
+847 PVVLFTT
-855 QQFVNGRVSAND
+855 QQFINGRTSADD

-882 YLGRKGNTATFVTLL
+882 YLGRKGNTTTFVTLL

-912 LGGNQDWHWANNAEL
+912 LGGNQEWTYAGNTEL
-927 PFDETTQAWT
+927 PFDETAQAWT
-937 YEVDSPAGEHYFA
+937 YEVNSPEGEHFFA

-965 SHRWALEA
+965 EHRWALEA

-1012 KAITD
+1012 TATTD
-1017 GIRSIENSE
+1017 GIKSVQGSRFTVNGEA
-1026 LRMKNSDYYNL
+1026 YNL
-1037 ASQRVGKDYKGIVI
+1037 AGQRVGKDYKGIVI

>member
-8 LTLVLFAMT
+8 LTLALFSIVVNAQET
-17 VQAADEVIFSAT
+17 TKLIDYPTTKDGITLVSLKPAT
-29 VISTDDVNFDPGT
+29 EGEGT
-42 TEIASN
+42 TETTDVSYSTVKVKNVSTDCIKFGKSIKMDDN
-48 YATVVGGKVY
+48 EKYYAELSVEGGF
-58 AVNNQTSAKKL
+58 
-69 IAAKSGAKYFCMTN
+69 KS
-83 NNTYF
+83 
-88 KITLDKAL
+88 
-96 AVGDVITAKALA
+96 GDVISITGCYNNSAEKNAAIAFYDQNKTNLWTTNNFLNTNDTSVEPTAQTFTLTADAEKLFI
-108 GKKTSDNI
+108 GRSGN
-116 DYAKGI
+116 
-122 YVSTSEVTTGN
+122 TGT
-133 FDSAPACAG
+133 CILEL
-142 TSLNNGSD
+142 T
-150 ALIDKLL
+150 
-157 NYTVTEGSEYVGA
+157 
-170 TTLYVYRAAGAT
+170 
-182 EYWGDFVITRAETP
+182 ITRAES
-196 TPPPT
+196 T
-201 PVGTVTDVLTSV
+201 PVSTVTDVLTSV

-236 AVYAANISAGN
+236 AIYAANISAGN
-247 VEAIQ
+247 TEAIQ

-264 TTSGGKLKKVVLNWA
+264 TTSGGKLKKVVLTWA

-288 QIYGSNTAYAAPTDL
+288 QIYGSNTAYTAPTDL
-303 YGTNQGTLLA
+303 YGTNQGTMLA

-338 RSQADALFLASV
+338 RSQADALYLASV

-372 TNGWDRTAMDEMAYN
+372 TNGWDRTAMDEMTYN

-412 QNGEEASSDPSWA
+412 QNGEEASSDPTWA

-437 DGTPTLDTEFELTK
+437 DGAPTLDTEFELTN
-451 GDGIITLGAGVYT
+451 GDGIIKLGAGVYT

-478 APEGTIFYAPMAT
+478 APEGTILYAPMAK

-510 SCAYGTAYNKEVVG
+510 NCAYGNAYNKGVVG
-524 PFDLVSPVIDLTN
+524 PFDLVSPVIDLTD
-537 KQNVVLTFS
+537 KQNAVLTFS
-546 HAGKFFTNVAE
+546 HAGKFFTTVAD

-583 ENFNWVESGEID
+583 ENFDWVESGNID

-627 VAEKAATP
+627 VAAKAATP
-635 TVEHLYLLGGNAEW
+635 TVEHLYLLGGNADW
-649 TYKDNVEVPFDEEA
+649 NFKDNVELPFDEEA

-700 VPRTSGD
+700 VPRSSGD
-707 FAPELNVEYTLI
+707 FAPELDVEYTLV
-719 KVEGTFKLPAGKYT
+719 KVEGTFMLHAGKYT

-765 TIGGTTEMDAVVKI
+765 TIGGSTEMDAIVKI
-779 HNNADEVKGIKFAN
+779 HNNTDEVKGIKFAN
-793 GYTTEEGALNANYAT
+793 GYTTEGALNSNYAT

-834 KAAVDIFTIDEMA
+834 QAAVDIFTLDETGA
-847 NLTVLFTT
+847 PVVLFTT
-855 QQFVNGRVSAND
+855 QQFVNGRVSADD

-882 YLGRKGNTATFVTLL
+882 YLGRKGNTGTFVTLL
-897 KTERSV
+897 KTERV

-912 LGGNQDWHWANNAEL
+912 LGGNQDWTWANNAEL
-927 PFDETTQAWT
+927 PFDETAQAWT
-937 YEVDSPAGEHYFA
+937 YEVNSPESEHYFA

-955 DCASWDELNG
+955 DCAS
-965 SHRWALEA
+965 
-973 GDIVPEINAE
+973 
-983 YALTKVNGTVKLPAG
+983 
-998 QYTVTVTKDMKMTV
+998 
-1012 KAITD
+1012 
-1017 GIRSIENSE
+1017 
-1026 LRMKNSDYYNL
+1026 
-1037 ASQRVGKDYKGIVI
+1037 
-1051 VNGKKVLV
+1051 
-1059 K
+1059 

>member
-8 LTLVLFAMT
+8 LTLVLFSIVVNAQET
-17 VQAADEVIFSAT
+17 TKLIDYPTTKDGITLVSLKPAT
-29 VISTDDVNFDPGT
+29 EGEGT
-42 TEIASN
+42 TETTDVSYSTVKVKNVSTDCIKFGKSIKMEDN
-48 YATVVGGKVY
+48 EKYYAELSVEGGF
-58 AVNNQTSAKKL
+58 
-69 IAAKSGAKYFCMTN
+69 KS
-83 NNTYF
+83 
-88 KITLDKAL
+88 
-96 AVGDVITAKALA
+96 GDVISITGCYNNSAEKNAAIAFYDQNKTNLWTTNNFLNTNDTSVEPTAQTFTLTADAEKLFI
-108 GKKTSDNI
+108 GRSGN
-116 DYAKGI
+116 
-122 YVSTSEVTTGN
+122 TGT
-133 FDSAPACAG
+133 CILEL
-142 TSLNNGSD
+142 T
-150 ALIDKLL
+150 
-157 NYTVTEGSEYVGA
+157 
-170 TTLYVYRAAGAT
+170 
-182 EYWGDFVITRAETP
+182 ITRAES
-196 TPPPT
+196 T
-201 PVGTVTDVLTSV
+201 PVSTVTDVLTSV

-236 AVYAANISAGN
+236 AIYAANMSAGN
-247 VEAIQ
+247 VDAIQ
-252 LRSKNSNSGIVS
+252 LRSKSSNSGIVS
-264 TTSGGKLKKVVLNWA
+264 TTSGGKLKKVVLTWA

-288 QIYGSNTAYAAPTDL
+288 QIYGSNTAYTAPTDL
-303 YGTNQGTLLA
+303 YGTNQGTMLA

-338 RSQADALFLASV
+338 RSQADALYLASV

-372 TNGWDRTAMDEMAYN
+372 TNGWDRTAMDEMTYN
-387 ADTQTYTYQYVATS
+387 AETQTYTYQYVATS

-412 QNGEEASSDPSWA
+412 QNGEEASSDPTWA

-437 DGTPTLDTEFELTK
+437 DGAPTLDTEFELTN
-451 GDGIITLGAGVYT
+451 GDGIIKLGAGVYT

-478 APEGTIFYAPMAT
+478 APEGTIFYAPMAK

-510 SCAYGTAYNKEVVG
+510 NCAYGNAYNKGVVG
-524 PFDLVSPVIDLTN
+524 PFDLVSPVIDLTD
-537 KQNVVLTFS
+537 KQNAVLTFS
-546 HAGKFFTNVAE
+546 HAGKFFTTVAD

-583 ENFNWVESGEID
+583 ENFDWVESGNID

-627 VAEKAATP
+627 VAAKAATP
-635 TVEHLYLLGGNAEW
+635 TVEHLYLLGGNADW
-649 TYKDNVEVPFDEEA
+649 NFKDNVELPFDEEA

-700 VPRTSGD
+700 VPRSSGD
-707 FAPELNVEYTLI
+707 FAPELDVEYTLV
-719 KVEGTFKLPAGKYT
+719 KVEGTFMLHAGKYT

-740 KMTVTGEVTPTLPAY
+740 KMTVTGEVTPILPAY

-765 TIGGTTEMDAVVKI
+765 TIGGTTVMDAVVKI
-779 HNNADEVKGIKFAN
+779 HNNTDEVKGIKFAN
-793 GYTTEEGALNANYAT
+793 GYTTEGALNGNYAT

-834 KAAVDIFTIDEMA
+834 QAAVDIFTLDETGA
-847 NLTVLFTT
+847 PVVLFTT
-855 QQFVNGRVSAND
+855 QQFVNGRVSADD
-867 PAVEKFTLEADYDKL
+867 PTVEKFTLEADYDKL
-882 YLGRKGNTATFVTLL
+882 YLGRKGNTGTFVTLL
-897 KTERSV
+897 KTERV

-912 LGGNQDWHWANNAEL
+912 LGGNQDWTWANNAEL
-927 PFDETTQAWT
+927 PFDETAQAWT
-937 YEVDSPAGEHYFA
+937 YEVNSPEGEHFFA

-998 QYTVTVTKDMKMTV
+998 QYTVTVTKDMMMTV
-1012 KAITD
+1012 KAVTD
-1017 GIRSIENSE
+1017 GIKSVQGSGFTVNGEA
-1026 LRMKNSDYYNL
+1026 YNL
-1037 ASQRVGKDYKGIVI
+1037 AGQRVGKDYKGIVI

>member
-8 LTLVLFAMT
+8 LTLVLFSIVVNAQET
-17 VQAADEVIFSAT
+17 TKLIDYPTTKDGITLVSLKPAT
-29 VISTDDVNFDPGT
+29 EGEGT
-42 TEIASN
+42 TETTDVSYSTVKVKNVSTDCIKFGKSIKMEDN
-48 YATVVGGKVY
+48 EKYYAELSVEGGF
-58 AVNNQTSAKKL
+58 
-69 IAAKSGAKYFCMTN
+69 KS
-83 NNTYF
+83 
-88 KITLDKAL
+88 
-96 AVGDVITAKALA
+96 GDVISITGCYNNSAEKNAAIAFYDQNKTNLWTTNNFLNTNDTSVEPTAQTFTLTADAEKLFI
-108 GKKTSDNI
+108 GRSGN
-116 DYAKGI
+116 
-122 YVSTSEVTTGN
+122 TGT
-133 FDSAPACAG
+133 CILEL
-142 TSLNNGSD
+142 T
-150 ALIDKLL
+150 
-157 NYTVTEGSEYVGA
+157 
-170 TTLYVYRAAGAT
+170 
-182 EYWGDFVITRAETP
+182 ITRAES
-196 TPPPT
+196 T
-201 PVGTVTDVLTSV
+201 PVSTVTDVLTSV

-236 AVYAANISAGN
+236 AIYAANMSAGN
-247 VEAIQ
+247 VDAIQ
-252 LRSKNSNSGIVS
+252 LRSKSSNSGIVS
-264 TTSGGKLKKVVLNWA
+264 TTSGGKLKKVVLTWA

-288 QIYGSNTAYAAPTDL
+288 QIYGSNTAYTAPTDL
-303 YGTNQGTLLA
+303 YGTNQGTMLA

-338 RSQADALFLASV
+338 RSQADALYLTSV

-372 TNGWDRTAMDEMAYN
+372 TNGWDRTAMDEMTYN

-412 QNGEEASSDPSWA
+412 QNGEEASSDPTWA

-437 DGTPTLDTEFELTK
+437 DGAPTLDTEFELTN
-451 GDGIITLGAGVYT
+451 GDGIIKLGAGVYT

-478 APEGTIFYAPMAT
+478 APEGTILYAPMAK

-510 SCAYGTAYNKEVVG
+510 NCAYGNAYNKGVVG
-524 PFDLVSPVIDLTN
+524 PFDLVSPVIDLTD
-537 KQNVVLTFS
+537 KQNAVLTFS
-546 HAGKFFTNVAE
+546 HAGKFFTTVAD

-583 ENFNWVESGEID
+583 ENFDWVESGNID

-627 VAEKAATP
+627 VAAKAATP
-635 TVEHLYLLGGNAEW
+635 TVEHLYLLGGNADW
-649 TYKDNVEVPFDEEA
+649 NFKDNVELPFDEEA

-700 VPRTSGD
+700 VPRSSGD
-707 FAPELNVEYTLI
+707 FAPELDVEYALT
-719 KVEGTFKLPAGKYT
+719 KVEGTFMLHAGKYT

-765 TIGGTTEMDAVVKI
+765 TIGGTTVMDAVVKI

-793 GYTTEEGALNANYAT
+793 AYTTEGALNSNYAT

-828 NSDETK
+828 NTDETK
-834 KAAVDIFTIDEMA
+834 TAAVDIFTLDETDA
-847 NLTVLFTT
+847 PVVLFTT
-855 QQFVNGRVSAND
+855 QQFVNGRVSADD
-867 PAVEKFTLEADYDKL
+867 PTVEKFTLEADYDKL
-882 YLGRKGNTATFVTLL
+882 YLGRKGNTGTFVTLL
-897 KTERSV
+897 KTERV

-912 LGGNQDWHWANNAEL
+912 LGGNQDWTWANNAEL
-927 PFDETTQAWT
+927 PFDETAQAWT
-937 YEVDSPAGEHYFA
+937 YEVNSPEGEHFFA

-1026 LRMKNSDYYNL
+1026 LRMENSDYYNL
-1037 ASQRVGKDYKGIVI
+1037 AGQRVGKDYKGIVI

>member
-29 VISTDDVNFDPGT
+29 VTATADVEFDAGST
-42 TEIASN
+42 TEITSSD
-48 YATVVGGKVY
+48 ATVVGGKVY
-58 AVNNQTSAKKL
+58 AVNNQSSKKKL
-69 IAAKSGAKYFCMTN
+69 IGAKSGARYFSMTN

-108 GKKTSDNI
+108 GKKTSDNV

-133 FDSAPACAG
+133 FSEAPACAG
-142 TSLNNGSD
+142 TSLNEGTD
-150 ALIDKLL
+150 AMIDKLL

-182 EYWGDFVITRAETP
+182 EYWGDFVITRAES
-196 TPPPT
+196 T
-201 PVGTVTDVLTSV
+201 PVSTVTDVLTSV
-213 GLGATATGGNSY
+213 GLGATEGGGNSY

-236 AVYAANISAGN
+236 AIYAANMSAGN
-247 VEAIQ
+247 TTAIQ
-252 LRSKNSNSGIVS
+252 LRSNNSNSGIVS

-279 SNTSAGRKV
+279 DNTGVGRIV
-288 QIYGSNTAYAAPTDL
+288 QIYGSNTAYTAPTDL

-313 ELNINDATEYVSTL
+313 EFNIDDATEYVSTL

-338 RSQADALFLASV
+338 RSKSNALYLTSV

-360 EQPKLYVIGDGA
+360 EQPKLYVIGDGT
-372 TNGWDRTAMDEMAYN
+372 TNPWDRTAMDEMAYN

-401 PVSNFAIADYQ
+401 PLSYLAIADYQ
-412 QNGEEASSDPSWA
+412 QTAAEATADPEWTD
-425 EFNTHRYYIANI
+425 FNTNHRYYIANI
-437 DGTPTLDTEFELTK
+437 DGAPTLDTEFELTK
-451 GDGIITLGAGVYT
+451 GNGTIILGAGIYT
-464 ISIKDMKITISGEL
+464 ISVKDMKVTISGEL
-478 APEGTIFYAPMAT
+478 APEGTIFYAPMAK

-510 SCAYGTAYNKEVVG
+510 NCAYGNAYNKGVVG
-524 PFDLVSPVIDLTN
+524 PFDLVSPVIDLTD

-546 HAGKFFTNVAE
+546 HAGKFFTTVAD

-562 VKLEADGAE
+562 VKLEADGAD

-583 ENFNWVESGEID
+583 ENFDWVESGDID

-627 VAEKAATP
+627 VAAKAATP

-649 TYKDNVEVPFDEEA
+649 TYKDNVELPFDEEA

-700 VPRTSGD
+700 VPRSSGD
-707 FAPELNVEYTLI
+707 FAPELDVEYALT
-719 KVEGTFKLPAGKYT
+719 KVEGTFMLHAGKYT

-740 KMTVTGEVTPTLPAY
+740 KMTVTGEVTPILPAY

-779 HNNADEVKGIKFAN
+779 HNNTDEVKGIKFAN
-793 GYTTEEGALNANYAT
+793 AYTTEGALNSNYAT

-834 KAAVDIFTIDEMA
+834 QAAVEIFTLDETGA
-847 NLTVLFTT
+847 PVVLFTT
-855 QQFVNGRVSAND
+855 QQFVNGRVSADD
-867 PAVEKFTLEADYDKL
+867 PTVEKFTLEADYDKL
-882 YLGRKGNTATFVTLL
+882 YLGRKGNTGTFVTLL

-903 APTVEHLYL
+903 TPPPAPEKLYLIGDLNDWKLDAMVEMTWNEETQAFEYDYAPTDVV
-912 LGGNQDWHWANNAEL
+912 NFSVADQ
-927 PFDETTQAWT
+927 Q
-937 YEVDSPAGEHYFA
+937 FA
-950 FADKN
+950 
-955 DCASWDELNG
+955 
-965 SHRWALEA
+965 A
-973 GDIVPEINAE
+973 GDWDSFKAGHRFAIGEGNIAPEIDAE
-983 YALTKVNGTVKLPAG
+983 YQLVSVFEGNVQLGAG
-998 QYTVTVTKDMKMTV
+998 SYKISVTKDMKMTV
-1012 KAITD
+1012 KAETD

-1037 ASQRVGKDYKGIVI
+1037 AGQRVGKDYKGIVI